1 MKKTTKEELAEKL
14 EERFARYDDVLENGC
29 FDPSWADGM
38 NLNLIRNQII
48 YFKAKI
54 ENSLS
59 EDDYPEIYYRKTPAL
74 VDYEYMAR
82 ANDIRVQ
89 AHDALKLFNS
99 YFYLDEL
106 KSAKYYMDKKQLI
119 EAGIQ
124 RSLNRISVLE
134 KAIKEDDLVSMRRIS
149 ANPQQVMK
157 EMEQAYQH
165 LCEFNMEEE
174 KQISLFEM
182 MR

>member
-1 MKKTTKEELAEKL
+1 MKKSTKEELAEKL

-48 YFKAKI
+48 YFKTKI
-54 ENSLS
+54 ENNLS

-82 ANDIRVQ
+82 PDDIRVQ
-89 AHDALKLFNS
+89 AHDVLKLFNS

-119 EAGIQ
+119 ETGIQ

-134 KAIKEDDLVSMRRIS
+134 RAVKEDDLVSMRRIS

-157 EMEQAYQH
+157 EMEQAYHH
-165 LCEFNMEEE
+165 LCKFNMEEE
-174 KQISLFEM
+174 RQISLFEM